1 MYKTHFH
8 NQECAEEIGN
18 VTVGD
23 VESGL
28 AALDCFEVKLKAT
41 YLKVLGHKMNFV

>member
-1 MYKTHFH
+1 MDKTDFH
-8 NQECAEEIGN
+8 CQECADEIGN

-28 AALDCFEVKLKAT
+28 AALDCFEVKLTAI
-41 YLKVLGHKMNFV
+41 

>member
-1 MYKTHFH
+1 MEKIHFQY
-8 NQECAEEIGN
+8 QECAEEIGN

-28 AALDCFEVKLKAT
+28 AALDCFEVKLKET
-41 YLKVLGHKMNFV
+41 

>member
-1 MYKTHFH
+1 MDKTRFH
-8 NQECAEEIGN
+8 YQECAEEIGN

-41 YLKVLGHKMNFV
+41 KR